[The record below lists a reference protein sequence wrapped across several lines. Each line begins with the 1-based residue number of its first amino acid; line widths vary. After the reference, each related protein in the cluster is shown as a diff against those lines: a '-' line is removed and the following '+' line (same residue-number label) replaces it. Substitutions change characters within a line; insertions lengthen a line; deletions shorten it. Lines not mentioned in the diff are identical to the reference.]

1 MILELVE
8 KDDLVKVIYESSNIV
23 ASTYNKTNKNL
34 NITFKHGGSYT
45 YQDVSSTD
53 YMRFETA
60 DSQGK
65 ILNSNIKKYPFL
77 KHDDVDVEDVIKK
90 IKAIK
95 QDEIGAMEVGLI
107 NSMKNIVNEYDSTGV
122 LHTQSI
128 GKLNSMLGVYNEM
141 SNVKEKV

>member
-1 MILELVE
+1 MILERVE

-77 KHDDVDVEDVIKK
+77 KHDDVDVEDVIKN

>member
-1 MILELVE
+1 MILERVE